1 MTALYK
7 GTAKETA
14 AQFAALVSKDL
25 AEARF
30 LDGQNRGR
38 IGRYEAL
45 LKEVKDAAAKAGR
58 PLADS
63 DINAALAAAIGAAV
77 DGEFGKISFLLEGSP
92 NGSYNVVLTRN
103 SKNGQL
109 VLSYEG
115 YFNGTKSTKELSGSS
130 VEDLASKMSASGHF
144 NKTTVAAVRAQA
156 ALIPAVHIQASELTA
171 IKQMITDFYRA
182 PSQNKFYDL
191 VEKYRRYTYTSSAKD
206 AAIAEALHQTIKS
219 LNLEL
224 GDRLISR

>member
-1 MTALYK
+1 MQNGLTGKGLAGKNAPSAGPFAGTALYK

-63 DINAALAAAIGAAV
+63 DINAALAAAIGAVV
-77 DGEFGKISFLLEGSP
+77 DGEGQRRVKRSCGKGA
-92 NGSYNVVLTRN
+92 G
-103 SKNGQL
+103 G
-109 VLSYEG
+109 
-115 YFNGTKSTKELSGSS
+115 
-130 VEDLASKMSASGHF
+130 VE
-144 NKTTVAAVRAQA
+144 
-156 ALIPAVHIQASELTA
+156 
-171 IKQMITDFYRA
+171 
-182 PSQNKFYDL
+182 
-191 VEKYRRYTYTSSAKD
+191 
-206 AAIAEALHQTIKS
+206 
-219 LNLEL
+219 
-224 GDRLISR
+224 

>member
-1 MTALYK
+1 MQNGQARSAPLLRGKNAPSAGPFAGTGLYK

-63 DINAALAAAIGAAV
+63 DINAGNA
-77 DGEFGKISFLLEGSP
+77 
-92 NGSYNVVLTRN
+92 R
-103 SKNGQL
+103 
-109 VLSYEG
+109 
-115 YFNGTKSTKELSGSS
+115 
-130 VEDLASKMSASGHF
+130 
-144 NKTTVAAVRAQA
+144 
-156 ALIPAVHIQASELTA
+156 
-171 IKQMITDFYRA
+171 
-182 PSQNKFYDL
+182 
-191 VEKYRRYTYTSSAKD
+191 
-206 AAIAEALHQTIKS
+206 
-219 LNLEL
+219 
-224 GDRLISR
+224 GD